1 VNGSQS
7 KLLKEL
13 DLYLKPNPMTLS
25 SNSIKTDKLS
35 ALKTGLGITA
45 ETRNGASKTTC
56 EMDDK
61 NQIEEQFIS

>member
-1 VNGSQS
+1 
-7 KLLKEL
+7 
-13 DLYLKPNPMTLS
+13 MTLS
-25 SNSIKTDKLS
+25 SNSVKTDKLS

-61 NQIEEQFIS
+61 NQIEKQFIS